1 MKIQQLLCA
10 FLLVPLW
17 AQGQT
22 NWTLKQCIEY
32 GLGNYGTVKVARYQR
47 ELADQQARQALASYL
62 PQVNGVGTIDD
73 NIKLQST
80 LIPAGF
86 ISPEPKRLALGSK
99 YTTSVSASADQVIFD
114 KSLLMGIKANEP
126 NKLKAE
132 QGEQQTREKII
143 YNVANAYY
151 QVFVAQEQIRLLKD
165 NMARTAQV
173 LEILK
178 LQRDNGVIQPV
189 DHDRT
194 QVSYN
199 NTQSQLTV
207 AENTYNLALNKLKF
221 QMGMAQEQ
229 PLVLSDTLLRVG
241 APVPAA
247 ATFDARNLIDYKIQ
261 ETNLELQ
268 RIDQKRIQAGYLPR
282 VSINARYG
290 TMALGND
297 YWQSVSLFTGFGG
310 FQLKVQLPI
319 FDGFSRSA
327 QIQQSKLN
335 IRTLEEQQ
343 RINAA
348 SYQLQ
353 YNNALSQMEKT
364 RGSLANDD
372 RNVQLARQVYEVTTL
387 QYKQGTKPLTDLI
400 NAENSYREAQANYI
414 NSLIGFYQ
422 AQLDREQSQGS
433 LQNFYQQ
440 LQ

>member
-1 MKIQQLLCA
+1 MKIPQILCA

-17 AQGQT
+17 SEGQT

-32 GLGNYGTVKVARYQR
+32 GLQHYGTVKVARYQR

-80 LIPAGF
+80 LIPGGF
-86 ISPEPKRLALGSK
+86 ISPEPQRLALGSK

-114 KSLLMGIKANEP
+114 KSLLIGIQANEP

-132 QGEQQTREKII
+132 QSEQQTQEKII

-173 LEILK
+173 LDILK

-207 AENTYNLALNKLKF
+207 AENSYNLAINKLKF
-221 QMGMAQEQ
+221 QMGMLQDQ
-229 PLVLSDTLLRVG
+229 PLVLSDTLLHIS
-241 APVPAA
+241 APVPAPT
-247 ATFDARNLIDYKIQ
+247 TFDARNLIDYKIQ
-261 ETNLELQ
+261 ETSLTLQ
-268 RIDQKRIQAGYLPR
+268 RLDQKRIQAGYLPR
-282 VSINARYG
+282 VSLNARYG

-297 YWQSVSLFTGFGG
+297 YWKSVTYFSGFGG

-327 QIQQSKLN
+327 QIQQSRLN

-353 YNNALSQMEKT
+353 YYNALSQMEKT
-364 RGSLANDD
+364 RVSLASDN
-372 RNVQLARQVYEVTTL
+372 RNVQLARQVYDVTTL

-400 NAENSYREAQANYI
+400 NAENSYRESQANYI